1 MRLPFLASCS
11 LILAACATAPVLPR
25 SQPSDAEATPASA
38 VFRDPDSAPALQPV
52 PSAGAR
58 LADLRLADPDA
69 PQGPPPP
76 MAPPRPPAGTWRA
89 GEVAMQGYFGASF
102 LSLNTEGGSV
112 ANVNDDDV
120 TFPTIGGG
128 AQWKIAGDQIDFGVE
143 GLLAFS
149 WRGNVSAFAVGG
161 GGAAVAVDINL
172 LMFDLYGGPFVSMFL
187 GDKTRIYAATGP
199 LMRWTIYDQDGGS
212 SLSSG
217 NGDGFGFGYY
227 ARAGIEFA
235 LSRGTMIGLCARWT
249 DVAVD
254 LNSRLGDLD
263 MSGFEALLTISQ
275 GF

>member
-1 MRLPFLASCS
+1 MRLAALASVS
-11 LILAACATAPVLPR
+11 LILAACATAPGLPR
-25 SQPSDAEATPASA
+25 SQPYAGSSVSGDAPAPPASA
-38 VFRDPDSAPALQPV
+38 VFRDPDSAPAPALQPD
-52 PSAGAR
+52 R
-58 LADLRLADPDA
+58 DA

-76 MAPPRPPAGTWRA
+76 VVPPRPPQGTWRP

-102 LSLNTEGGSV
+102 LSVNTEGGGIG
-112 ANVNDDDV
+112 NIDDDDV

-161 GGAAVAVDINL
+161 GCAAVAVDVDM
-172 LMFDLYGGPFVSMFL
+172 LMFDLYGGPFISKFL
-187 GDKTRIYAATGP
+187 GDKVRIYGAGGP
-199 LMRWTIYDQDGGS
+199 LMRWTLYDQNGPSGFGGD
-212 SLSSG
+212 
-217 NGDGFGFGYY
+217 GDGFGFGYY

-235 LSRGTMIGLCARWT
+235 LSRGTMLGLCARWT

-263 MSGFEALLTISQ
+263 MSGFEALLTITQ